1 MSLVV
6 SIARD
11 EPLCIKA
18 SADAAAAWGRNE
30 KGYGFWDRGTIEYA
44 GGRSFEIA
52 VHVAVRPNASFA
64 EFAQFPLDLEISG
77 HLNDDDAPVGVFAV
91 KRGKATVAIMVP
103 ALQGELEMNLD
114 EPIELDRV
122 VLATGTGAHLRMIV
136 SIRVCSA
143 PAAVASDVPEEA
155 PLLVQAEI
163 PVAVQGT
170 SHRSGSAAA
179 GAGARSSETFIEQ
192 TTTAI
197 LFAHGAV
204 VRLAEKVAPGQI
216 LILKHMASKA
226 ESACRVVSVKSNPS
240 AKGFVE
246 LEFLQPAPNFWGTAL
261 LATRA
266 NKSPGAGVARAE
278 PTAVKPKIA
287 AVPKTAS
294 PVPVARPAARAPETA
309 KIAPAAAAR
318 HVFGKMLEVPA
329 AIGEAHLGE
338 KSKTAVS
345 EPAAPAPVLAES
357 VVVAPEETKSA
368 PAAAVEPA
376 PAEIVA
382 PPVAAPIAPI
392 EAVRSAQPD
401 VAEPAM
407 ATHEEKKSARATT
420 AEPAALAD
428 DAAPAIAAQAAPVEA
443 MRSAQS
449 GEAMRPAPLDLAMI
463 SAPSSIA
470 ELAIAAPAIIEP
482 TPETPASDATVNSAP
497 AEDALPAIAA
507 QSAPVAVAAEPA
519 PIAPEAAPIP
529 AAARPIPAPR
539 VEPKIAPARPASAV
553 LSGAGVLSG
562 GEPFAWNKNDK
573 PKRSRAG
580 GIAVAAALILAVAG
594 GAGYY
599 VWQQRTKLDATVG
612 ASNQPILAASAPA
625 PAPVSGSA
633 PDSSGSPSGPA
644 PATGSSTEIAPT
656 AKTQASVRSAQTG
669 ANAQS
674 TGTKP
679 RDVAPSEATP
689 QFAPGPEVAEMK
701 MPTPTA
707 AARSTNQTAPEIS
720 TGAPSGAQ
728 DASTGAILSD
738 AAQPDR
744 PPAPPPVRT
753 SSGAQQPRLLWS
765 AAPVYP
771 YAAKA
776 EKVQGDVSVDL
787 LIDESGKVA
796 SMTVVSGPA
805 LLRQAA
811 LDALR
816 HRQYLPA
823 MLDGKPSTAHIVV
836 VVHFQL

>member
-30 KGYGFWDRGTIEYA
+30 KGYGFWDRGIIEYA

-91 KRGKATVAIMVP
+91 KRGRATVAIMVP

-136 SIRVCSA
+136 SIKVCSA
-143 PAAVASDVPEEA
+143 PAAAVSNVPEEA

-170 SHRSGSAAA
+170 SHRSGSAAL

-266 NKSPGAGVARAE
+266 SKSPGASVARAE

-287 AVPKTAS
+287 GVPKAAS
-294 PVPVARPAARAPETA
+294 PVSVARPATRAPEAA

-318 HVFGKMLEVPA
+318 HVFAKLLEAPA

-338 KSKTAVS
+338 KSKIAVS
-345 EPAAPAPVLAES
+345 QPAPPAPILAPPAM
-357 VVVAPEETKSA
+357 VAPEETKSA
-368 PAAAVEPA
+368 PVAAVESA
-376 PAEIVA
+376 PVEIVA
-382 PPVAAPIAPI
+382 PPAAVPIATI
-392 EAVRSAQPD
+392 EAMRSAQPGEAMRSAQPD
-401 VAEPAM
+401 VAEPAIV
-407 ATHEEKKSARATT
+407 APEETT
-420 AEPAALAD
+420 SGPAV
-428 DAAPAIAAQAAPVEA
+428 IAAEAAPVET
-443 MRSAQS
+443 MRSAQP
-449 GEAMRPAPLDLAMI
+449 GEAVRSAPPDLAMI
-463 SAPSSIA
+463 SAQPDVA
-470 ELAIAAPAIIEP
+470 KLAIAAPSIIEP
-482 TPETPASDATVNSAP
+482 IPETPAASDAAENSAP
-497 AEDALPAIAA
+497 AEDALPANAA
-507 QSAPVAVAAEPA
+507 HSALVDVAAEPA
-519 PIAPEAAPIP
+519 PIAAETAPIP
-529 AAARPIPAPR
+529 APARSIPAPR

-562 GEPFAWNKNDK
+562 GDAFAWNKNDK

-625 PAPVSGSA
+625 PAPVSSSI
-633 PDSSGSPSGPA
+633 PDSAGSPSGPTPAAGSSTGIA
-644 PATGSSTEIAPT
+644 PAT
-656 AKTQASVRSAQTG
+656 KTQANVPGAQPG
-669 ANAQS
+669 ATAES
-674 TGTKP
+674 TSTKP
-679 RDVAPSEATP
+679 RDVAPSESTP

-720 TGAPSGAQ
+720 TGAPSGVS

-765 AAPVYP
+765 AAPIYP